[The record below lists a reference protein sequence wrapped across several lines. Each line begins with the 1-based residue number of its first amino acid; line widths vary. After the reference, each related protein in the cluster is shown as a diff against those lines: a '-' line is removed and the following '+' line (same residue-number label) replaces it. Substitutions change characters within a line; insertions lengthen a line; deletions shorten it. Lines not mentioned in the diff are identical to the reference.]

1 MNVRPLAPHVHGF
14 ARLAGGLDLFR
25 CPHVGL
31 RKLYVLFR
39 AGNLTF
45 MSFR

>member
-1 MNVRPLAPHVHGF
+1 MDVRPLAARVHGF
-14 ARLAGGLDLFR
+14 AGLAGGMDLFR
-25 CPHVGL
+25 RPYVRL

>member
-1 MNVRPLAPHVHGF
+1 MHARSLAPFSVEV
-14 ARLAGGLDLFR
+14 ARLTRGLDLFR
-25 CPHVGL
+25 RSQVRL
-31 RKLYVLFR
+31 RKLYVLFC